1 MNSIYNLIWSKT
13 KERWIVVSEN
23 VKGNGKVPFSQLRT
37 IAVIAAMLSAG
48 GPGYALDPGS
58 LPTGGRITTGSGTI
72 SSSGNQM
79 TVNQSTQ
86 QLIANWKAFNIG
98 SDASVTFNQPGVTAT
113 ALNRI
118 TDQNPTQ
125 IMGSLNSNGQV
136 FLLNPSGIIFGKT
149 AQVNVGGLV
158 ASSLNM
164 LDSDFLAGKYNFN
177 NAGNAGSIINQGA
190 IKASN
195 GGVVAFI
202 APKVTNIGSITAN
215 SGSALLAAGN
225 QVSVDFTGDGLITYT
240 VDQGA
245 IEALVENKGLIKAD
259 GGVVVMTAKA
269 VDALLTAT
277 VTNTGVI
284 EARTIQNKAGRILLL
299 SDMEN
304 GKTTVSGTLDASAPD
319 CGDGGFVETSGAQVK
334 IGDGTKVTT
343 VSPQGKT
350 GKWLIDPTDFNIG
363 GANFDISGSTLSGNL
378 NNSNQEI
385 LSSSGD
391 INVND
396 VVSWSAN
403 TLTLSATNN
412 ININSALT
420 ATGTGSLTLTAGASA
435 TISATAPV
443 NIGGIFNLTSGTW
456 NQVTSTLP
464 SFAANDFRIT
474 GGTFIRATGGD
485 GTSSTPYLIS
495 DIYGLQGIGSSEM
508 PNKSFSL
515 AGTIDAI
522 GTSAWNE
529 NAGFAPIE
537 TFKGTFDGLGKTIS
551 SLTINKSGGSNIGL
565 FGDSSGLISNVGLVN
580 ASVIGGNSVG
590 GLVGINRGT
599 VGNCSVSD
607 SYVKDEVRSQYLGGL
622 AGLNSGS
629 ITLCSVSNT
638 SVSGGAVT
646 GVGGLVGG
654 NDVSGIISGC
664 SVSGGSVSGTFAG
677 VGGLVGGNIG
687 SITSSSVSNG
697 NVSGGYYV
705 GGLVGA
711 NGDPTGQFTTYNA
724 TISQSYAT
732 GSVSGIYS
740 VGALVG
746 ENKGTETSGIAVI
759 SSDSYATSS
768 VSGSVYVGGLVG
780 YNDGGTIKLKYTLSD
795 LIRTYQGSDYTLSDL
810 WSASSI
816 FGNSYSSWTAGT
828 DYSFSYG
835 GSTLSSFINAGNYS
849 SISINVNKSGYL
861 LEGSAANALGSLS
874 ITKAPLQVTAVD
886 ATKTYDGI
894 AYGGGNG
901 VSYSGFVHSENSG
914 VLGGTLSY
922 AGTSQSAIN
931 AASYLI
937 TPGGYTSGNYD
948 ISYIDGTL
956 TISKAPLTVIT
967 GSLTGTISKVYD
979 GTDVATLTSGNYLLN
994 GFVSGEGASVTK
1006 ASGTYDTANA
1016 GTSKTVTVSLAG
1028 SDYNAEGSTKLE
1040 NYSLPSTVSGSI
1052 GTITQA
1058 PLQVTAVDATKT
1070 YDGIAYSGGN
1080 GVSYSGFVH
1089 SENSGVLGGTLSYAG
1104 TSQSAINAASY
1115 VITPGGYTSGN
1126 YDISNIDGTMTINK
1140 AHLTVSSDNQSRLY
1154 GSSNP
1159 IFTQTISGFV
1169 NGEGSS
1175 VVSGTAT
1182 GSSSSDNTSGVG
1194 TYSILGSSAGL
1205 SASNYDFGS
1214 PVNGSLTINKAHLT
1228 VSSDNQSRL
1237 YGSSNPTFTETIS
1250 GFVNGEG
1257 NSVVSGTATG
1267 SSAADSKTGVGS
1279 YVILGSASGLMAAN
1293 YDFTTANGSL
1303 TINQAP
1309 LTVKTDNQN
1318 SLNASPN
1325 SPQNNPSGFSNAESG
1340 SVVSGSPLANNGSA
1354 SGKSDAAGS
1363 AKDTSSSTPKSDGS
1377 STAKGDVSG
1386 STNSD
1391 ASGTAKSSSSNS
1403 AKGDATGTAKSS
1415 SSKTA
1420 KTDAAG
1426 SPKGNSSSNGNTP
1439 YTGQGRMGMTN
1450 GMPGGFQNIPSGS
1463 MVESSS
1469 IIGISGSLS
1478 LSNGNPLPD
1487 NPLSAAPLPS
1497 RQQQRVSSRSKKSSS
1512 SGDAQSE
1519 PFALGAMGGMY
1530 LYTVLLMFK
1539 GRS

>member
-1 MNSIYNLIWSKT
+1 M
-13 KERWIVVSEN
+13 
-23 VKGNGKVPFSQLRT
+23 
-37 IAVIAAMLSAG
+37 
-48 GPGYALDPGS
+48 
-58 LPTGGRITTGSGTI
+58 
-72 SSSGNQM
+72 
-79 TVNQSTQ
+79 
-86 QLIANWKAFNIG
+86 
-98 SDASVTFNQPGVTAT
+98 
-113 ALNRI
+113 
-118 TDQNPTQ
+118 
-125 IMGSLNSNGQV
+125 
-136 FLLNPSGIIFGKT
+136 
-149 AQVNVGGLV
+149 
-158 ASSLNM
+158 
-164 LDSDFLAGKYNFN
+164 
-177 NAGNAGSIINQGA
+177 
-190 IKASN
+190 
-195 GGVVAFI
+195 
-202 APKVTNIGSITAN
+202 
-215 SGSALLAAGN
+215 
-225 QVSVDFTGDGLITYT
+225 
-240 VDQGA
+240 
-245 IEALVENKGLIKAD
+245 
-259 GGVVVMTAKA
+259 
-269 VDALLTAT
+269 
-277 VTNTGVI
+277 
-284 EARTIQNKAGRILLL
+284 
-299 SDMEN
+299 
-304 GKTTVSGTLDASAPD
+304 
-319 CGDGGFVETSGAQVK
+319 
-334 IGDGTKVTT
+334 
-343 VSPQGKT
+343 
-350 GKWLIDPTDFNIG
+350 
-363 GANFDISGSTLSGNL
+363 
-378 NNSNQEI
+378 
-385 LSSSGD
+385 
-391 INVND
+391 
-396 VVSWSAN
+396 
-403 TLTLSATNN
+403 
-412 ININSALT
+412 
-420 ATGTGSLTLTAGASA
+420 
-435 TISATAPV
+435 
-443 NIGGIFNLTSGTW
+443 
-456 NQVTSTLP
+456 
-464 SFAANDFRIT
+464 
-474 GGTFIRATGGD
+474 
-485 GTSSTPYLIS
+485 
-495 DIYGLQGIGSSEM
+495 
-508 PNKSFSL
+508 
-515 AGTIDAI
+515 
-522 GTSAWNE
+522 
-529 NAGFAPIE
+529 
-537 TFKGTFDGLGKTIS
+537 
-551 SLTINKSGGSNIGL
+551 
-565 FGDSSGLISNVGLVN
+565 
-580 ASVIGGNSVG
+580 
-590 GLVGINRGT
+590 
-599 VGNCSVSD
+599 
-607 SYVKDEVRSQYLGGL
+607 
-622 AGLNSGS
+622 
-629 ITLCSVSNT
+629 
-638 SVSGGAVT
+638 
-646 GVGGLVGG
+646 
-654 NDVSGIISGC
+654 
-664 SVSGGSVSGTFAG
+664 
-677 VGGLVGGNIG
+677 
-687 SITSSSVSNG
+687 
-697 NVSGGYYV
+697 
-705 GGLVGA
+705 
-711 NGDPTGQFTTYNA
+711 
-724 TISQSYAT
+724 
-732 GSVSGIYS
+732 
-740 VGALVG
+740 
-746 ENKGTETSGIAVI
+746 
-759 SSDSYATSS
+759 
-768 VSGSVYVGGLVG
+768 
-780 YNDGGTIKLKYTLSD
+780 
-795 LIRTYQGSDYTLSDL
+795 
-810 WSASSI
+810 
-816 FGNSYSSWTAGT
+816 
-828 DYSFSYG
+828 
-835 GSTLSSFINAGNYS
+835 
-849 SISINVNKSGYL
+849 
-861 LEGSAANALGSLS
+861 
-874 ITKAPLQVTAVD
+874 
-886 ATKTYDGI
+886 
-894 AYGGGNG
+894 
-901 VSYSGFVHSENSG
+901 HSENSG

-1052 GTITQA
+1052 GTITKA

-1126 YDISNIDGTMTINK
+1126 YDISNIDGTM
-1140 AHLTVSSDNQSRLY
+1140 
-1154 GSSNP
+1154 
-1159 IFTQTISGFV
+1159 
-1169 NGEGSS
+1169 
-1175 VVSGTAT
+1175 
-1182 GSSSSDNTSGVG
+1182 
-1194 TYSILGSSAGL
+1194 
-1205 SASNYDFGS
+1205 
-1214 PVNGSLTINKAHLT
+1214 TINKAHLT

-1340 SVVSGSPLANNGSA
+1340 SVVSGTPLANNGSA
-1354 SGKSDAAGS
+1354 SGNSDAAGS
-1363 AKDTSSSTPKSDGS
+1363 AKDTSSSTPKRDGS

-1426 SPKGNSSSNGNTP
+1426 SPKGNSSSNGNIP
-1439 YTGQGRMGMTN
+1439 YAGQGRMGMTN

>member
-1 MNSIYNLIWSKT
+1 M
-13 KERWIVVSEN
+13 
-23 VKGNGKVPFSQLRT
+23 
-37 IAVIAAMLSAG
+37 
-48 GPGYALDPGS
+48 
-58 LPTGGRITTGSGTI
+58 
-72 SSSGNQM
+72 
-79 TVNQSTQ
+79 
-86 QLIANWKAFNIG
+86 
-98 SDASVTFNQPGVTAT
+98 
-113 ALNRI
+113 
-118 TDQNPTQ
+118 
-125 IMGSLNSNGQV
+125 
-136 FLLNPSGIIFGKT
+136 
-149 AQVNVGGLV
+149 
-158 ASSLNM
+158 
-164 LDSDFLAGKYNFN
+164 
-177 NAGNAGSIINQGA
+177 
-190 IKASN
+190 
-195 GGVVAFI
+195 
-202 APKVTNIGSITAN
+202 
-215 SGSALLAAGN
+215 
-225 QVSVDFTGDGLITYT
+225 
-240 VDQGA
+240 
-245 IEALVENKGLIKAD
+245 
-259 GGVVVMTAKA
+259 
-269 VDALLTAT
+269 
-277 VTNTGVI
+277 
-284 EARTIQNKAGRILLL
+284 
-299 SDMEN
+299 
-304 GKTTVSGTLDASAPD
+304 
-319 CGDGGFVETSGAQVK
+319 
-334 IGDGTKVTT
+334 
-343 VSPQGKT
+343 
-350 GKWLIDPTDFNIG
+350 
-363 GANFDISGSTLSGNL
+363 
-378 NNSNQEI
+378 
-385 LSSSGD
+385 
-391 INVND
+391 
-396 VVSWSAN
+396 
-403 TLTLSATNN
+403 
-412 ININSALT
+412 
-420 ATGTGSLTLTAGASA
+420 
-435 TISATAPV
+435 
-443 NIGGIFNLTSGTW
+443 
-456 NQVTSTLP
+456 
-464 SFAANDFRIT
+464 
-474 GGTFIRATGGD
+474 
-485 GTSSTPYLIS
+485 
-495 DIYGLQGIGSSEM
+495 
-508 PNKSFSL
+508 
-515 AGTIDAI
+515 
-522 GTSAWNE
+522 
-529 NAGFAPIE
+529 
-537 TFKGTFDGLGKTIS
+537 
-551 SLTINKSGGSNIGL
+551 
-565 FGDSSGLISNVGLVN
+565 
-580 ASVIGGNSVG
+580 
-590 GLVGINRGT
+590 
-599 VGNCSVSD
+599 
-607 SYVKDEVRSQYLGGL
+607 
-622 AGLNSGS
+622 
-629 ITLCSVSNT
+629 
-638 SVSGGAVT
+638 
-646 GVGGLVGG
+646 
-654 NDVSGIISGC
+654 
-664 SVSGGSVSGTFAG
+664 
-677 VGGLVGGNIG
+677 
-687 SITSSSVSNG
+687 
-697 NVSGGYYV
+697 
-705 GGLVGA
+705 
-711 NGDPTGQFTTYNA
+711 
-724 TISQSYAT
+724 
-732 GSVSGIYS
+732 
-740 VGALVG
+740 
-746 ENKGTETSGIAVI
+746 
-759 SSDSYATSS
+759 
-768 VSGSVYVGGLVG
+768 
-780 YNDGGTIKLKYTLSD
+780 
-795 LIRTYQGSDYTLSDL
+795 
-810 WSASSI
+810 
-816 FGNSYSSWTAGT
+816 
-828 DYSFSYG
+828 
-835 GSTLSSFINAGNYS
+835 
-849 SISINVNKSGYL
+849 
-861 LEGSAANALGSLS
+861 
-874 ITKAPLQVTAVD
+874 
-886 ATKTYDGI
+886 
-894 AYGGGNG
+894 
-901 VSYSGFVHSENSG
+901 HSENSG

-1159 IFTQTISGFV
+1159 
-1169 NGEGSS
+1169 
-1175 VVSGTAT
+1175 
-1182 GSSSSDNTSGVG
+1182 
-1194 TYSILGSSAGL
+1194 
-1205 SASNYDFGS
+1205 
-1214 PVNGSLTINKAHLT
+1214 
-1228 VSSDNQSRL
+1228 
-1237 YGSSNPTFTETIS
+1237 TFTETIS

-1340 SVVSGSPLANNGSA
+1340 SVVSGTPLANNGSA
-1354 SGKSDAAGS
+1354 SGNSDAAGS
-1363 AKDTSSSTPKSDGS
+1363 AKDTSSSTPKRDGS

-1426 SPKGNSSSNGNTP
+1426 SPKGNSSSNGNIP
-1439 YTGQGRMGMTN
+1439 YAGQGRMGMTN